1 MTIIDLTRPFSNE
14 PLFRLDA
21 ADVPLVSDATRYT
34 GVIYQLHLDSM
45 CSTYIDLP
53 GHIRETNDGQTAE
66 NVPPERFFRMPARM
80 SINVGETLGFGEKYG
95 WDWSEFTIPL
105 IFLSGD
111 TSLFSG
117 ENWYTGV
124 GSGVGLQ
131 AQQNERLGAKLL
143 FEFRLFYG
151 YRINEKW
158 NIELYAQHFSN
169 ANTAKENHSYAF
181 FGLGVN
187 RNF

>member
-1 MTIIDLTRPFSNE
+1 MRKNVAFL
-14 PLFRLDA
+14 LF
-21 ADVPLVSDATRYT
+21 
-34 GVIYQLHLDSM
+34 SM
-45 CSTYIDLP
+45 CACAAYADTNPFMGDAQNQIAFYI
-53 GHIRETNDGQTAE
+53 GQGVD
-66 NVPPERFFRMPARM
+66 NGYIVPMPYHPVPFYMAQIKYSQPATFFRMPARM

>member
-1 MTIIDLTRPFSNE
+1 MRKNVAFL
-14 PLFRLDA
+14 LF
-21 ADVPLVSDATRYT
+21 
-34 GVIYQLHLDSM
+34 SM
-45 CSTYIDLP
+45 CACAAYADTNPFMGDAQNQIAFYI
-53 GHIRETNDGQTAE
+53 GQGVD
-66 NVPPERFFRMPARM
+66 NGYIVPMPYHPVPFYMFQVKYSQPATFFRMPARM

>member
-1 MTIIDLTRPFSNE
+1 MRKNVAFL
-14 PLFRLDA
+14 LF
-21 ADVPLVSDATRYT
+21 
-34 GVIYQLHLDSM
+34 SM
-45 CSTYIDLP
+45 CACAAYADTNPFMGDAQNQIAFYI
-53 GHIRETNDGQTAE
+53 GQGVD
-66 NVPPERFFRMPARM
+66 NGYIVPMPYHPVPFYMAQIKYSQPATFFRMPARM

-111 TSLFSG
+111 TALFSG

-131 AQQNERLGAKLL
+131 AQQNDRLGAKLL